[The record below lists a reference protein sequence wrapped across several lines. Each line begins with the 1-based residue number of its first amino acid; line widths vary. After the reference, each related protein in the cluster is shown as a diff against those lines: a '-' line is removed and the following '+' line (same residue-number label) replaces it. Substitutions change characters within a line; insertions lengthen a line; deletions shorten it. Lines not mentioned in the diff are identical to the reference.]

1 MRRRSL
7 VLIGLLLALAGGVA
21 VFLNWLLFTQ
31 RGLDFA
37 IAQLGRLPTLQI
49 EVRGARGSIA
59 GPLTADSV
67 IVDHEAAH
75 VVARGLSVN
84 PEPGGL
90 IVGRFGL
97 EGLAVSRLDVTL
109 KERPPQP
116 DKPPYFL
123 PAGLHIVASHFRLG
137 DVALTL
143 TSGQR
148 IEASEIKG
156 SLSLTRWRLD
166 LDPVDVRGPNGR
178 ISGNLAVRASEPLG
192 LRTDLRGEWRLPDD
206 EFEYRFRVVTRGNL
220 DRLGADVY
228 LDAPAKLS
236 FAGTVLGLT
245 SQPRAEGTFR
255 MTDFDG
261 SPWVPVGRFPQLTG
275 TITLAA
281 GLASLGIDGTLTSPA
296 LPGQQLRV
304 QGAGRWDDRTISLA
318 NLQVWLPRMG
328 LSATSSGTI
337 SFPEADAPEGTLPLL
352 ALNGEWSALQ
362 WPIEL
367 EGEPVVRSPQ
377 GVYTLEGSM
386 PYRFS
391 TRSQVEGA
399 AIPSTSFE
407 AAGVVNQTGI
417 VLDRFTGYALRGRI
431 NGRGALSWSG
441 NQAWNFDVDAQG
453 LAISE
458 LRPGVEGRVS
468 AKGTIAG
475 TGLSATAPW
484 TARLTS
490 LSGTMFGRPLTGRG
504 EIAHRDGVFDLK
516 GVRIANG
523 TSFADVDG
531 RVGTNALDLSWNV
544 DLRSLAVAVPGMAG
558 TLVSRG
564 TARGTPAR
572 PVITGTAR
580 LRQFDYAGVQVAS
593 FDTEADVD
601 SSDQR
606 RSSIAFSA
614 STIEAAGLVFDFARG
629 SLNGFVGDHKI
640 TLDFASPGDP
650 DRRITEFRGE
660 FVADGGFDLAR
671 SEWTGDLSQ
680 ADIKFPEGDAR
691 LIQPAA
697 LVLGPSLQ
705 RSAPLCLRTDQDA
718 RLCIEGEHRPQPL
731 SWRVLYSAEDW
742 PLQRILR
749 SLLGWREFDGRLQA
763 SGWAEKSPGKEWIGG
778 STLLVHEPT
787 INVQRN
793 KFRVERIQLGSSRF
807 DLLAE
812 PTQIHANLNI
822 DIDEA
827 TKIQGEALVLRHPGA
842 ALDSTLTGH
851 IKGTS
856 AAIKVLPLLVP
867 EIDRA
872 AGRLDGNILIGGTV
886 GQPTFNGD
894 FQVRD
899 GVLELYRT
907 NLKITAL
914 QADGSFD
921 GDVLKFDARGDTAKG
936 KLTIDGNFRWPEG
949 VMTGSMRLR
958 GDQLLV
964 SDTPELRLLA
974 SPDIVLHAGADGY
987 HAEGEVKIPNA
998 RISPRELTTSV
1009 STSPDERIVGVPEIE
1024 DSEPSSA
1031 DRLTTRILVTLGDAV
1046 RVDAYGLKARL
1057 EGGVTVSTVP
1067 DDVARGNG
1075 VIRVADGQYKAFG
1088 QDVRITRGTLSFN
1101 DSPLNEPVLD
1111 IVAERKIRD
1120 ADITVAVN
1128 VRGTIAQ
1135 PFITITSQPAM
1146 PSNEALSY
1154 LLTGRSI
1161 DTLQSGEAANVNQA
1175 AENLAL
1181 SGGGLLLGGL
1191 GTKLGLDEVTL
1202 ERDADS
1208 NDTTVVLGKALSP
1221 KLYVSYG
1228 ISIAEAINT
1237 IKLRYSLNERWSLK
1251 AEAGIE
1257 QSADIEY
1264 RIER

>member
-1 MRRRSL
+1 VSRRSL

-31 RGLDFA
+31 SGLEFA
-37 IAQLGRLPTLQI
+37 IAQLRRLPTVQV
-49 EVRGARGSIA
+49 EVHGARGSIA
-59 GPLTADSV
+59 GPLSADRIV
-67 IVDHEAAH
+67 VDHAAAH
-75 VVARGLSVN
+75 IVARGLSVN
-84 PEPGGL
+84 PAPGGL
-90 IVGRFGL
+90 VVGHLGL
-97 EGLAVSRLDVTL
+97 EGLAVSRLEVTL
-109 KERPPQP
+109 KKRPPQP
-116 DKPPYFL
+116 RKPPHFL
-123 PAGLHIVASHFRLG
+123 PAGLRIAAPGFRVG
-137 DVALTL
+137 DIALTL
-143 TSGQR
+143 QGGQR
-148 IEASEIKG
+148 IEAREAGG
-156 SLSLTRWRLD
+156 SLNLTRWRLD
-166 LDPVDVRGPNGR
+166 LDPVEVHG
-178 ISGNLAVRASEPLG
+178 PLG
-192 LRTDLRGEWRLPDD
+192 LRTDLRGEWRLPGDD
-206 EFEYRFRVVTRGNL
+206 FEYRFRVMTRGNL
-220 DRLGADVY
+220 DRLGADVL
-228 LDAPAKLS
+228 LDAPAKLT
-236 FAGTVLGLT
+236 FAGTLFDLT
-245 SQPRAEGTFR
+245 GQPRADGTFR
-255 MTDFDG
+255 MTAFDG
-261 SPWVPVGRFPQLTG
+261 SPWVPAGRFPQLTG

-304 QGAGRWDDRTISLA
+304 QGAGRWDERTIALA

-328 LSATSSGTI
+328 LTVTSGGTI
-337 SFPEADAPEGTLPLL
+337 KLPDADAPQGTLPLL

-362 WPIEL
+362 WPIAP
-367 EGEPVVRSPQ
+367 GSKPVVQSPQ

-391 TRSQVEGA
+391 TRAQVEGP
-399 AIPSTSFE
+399 AIPTTSFE
-407 AAGVVNQTGI
+407 AAGVVSRTGI
-417 VLDRFTGYALRGRI
+417 ALDRFDGYALRGRI
-431 NGRGALSWSG
+431 IGRGALSWSG
-441 NQAWNFDVDAQG
+441 DQAWNFDVDAQG
-453 LAISE
+453 LSISE
-458 LRPGVEGRVS
+458 LRPGVDGRIS
-468 AKGTIAG
+468 AQGTIAG
-475 TGLSATAPW
+475 TGLSAAAPW
-484 TARLTS
+484 TARLAS

-504 EIAHRDGVFDLK
+504 EVAHRDGVFDLK

-523 TSFADVDG
+523 ASFADVNG
-531 RVGTNALDLSWNV
+531 RVGANALDLDWNV
-544 DLRSLAVAVPGMAG
+544 DLRSLAVALPGMAG

-564 TARGTPAR
+564 TARGTPSR
-572 PVITGTAR
+572 PVIAGTAR
-580 LRQFDYAGVQVAS
+580 LRGFEYAGVQVAS
-593 FDTEADVD
+593 FDAEADVD
-601 SSDQR
+601 SSDKR

-614 STIEAAGLVFDFARG
+614 STIDAAGLVFDFARG
-629 SLNGFVGDHKI
+629 SLNGLVGDHEI

-650 DRRITEFRGE
+650 KRRITEFRGE
-660 FVADGGFDLAR
+660 FVAEGGYDLAHDQ
-671 SEWTGDLSQ
+671 WTGDL
-680 ADIKFPEGDAR
+680 AKAEIHFPEGDAR

-763 SGWAEKSPGKEWIGG
+763 SGWAEKLPGKEWIGG
-778 STLLVHEPT
+778 TTLLVHEPT

-793 KFRVERIQLGSSRF
+793 KFRVERIKLGSSRF

-812 PTQIHANLNI
+812 PTQIHATLNI
-822 DIDEA
+822 DIDES
-827 TKIQGEALVLRHPGA
+827 TRIEGDALVQRRPGA

-856 AAIKVLPLLVP
+856 EAIKVLPLLVP

-872 AGRLDGNILIGGTV
+872 AGRLNGNVMLGGTL

-921 GDVLKFDARGDTAKG
+921 GDALKFDAQGDTAKG
-936 KLTIDGNFRWPEG
+936 KLTLDGRFTWPEG

-964 SDTPELRLLA
+964 ADTPELRILA
-974 SPDIVLHAGADGY
+974 SPDIVLHAGANGY
-987 HAEGEVKIPNA
+987 RAEGEVKIPTA

-1009 STSPDERIVGVPEIE
+1009 STSPDERIVGVPDIE

-1046 RVDAYGLKARL
+1046 RLDAYGLKARL

-1067 DDVARGNG
+1067 DDVARGKG
-1075 VIRVADGQYKAFG
+1075 VVRVADGQYKAFG
-1088 QDVRITRGTLSFN
+1088 QDVRITRGTLSYN
-1101 DSPLNEPVLD
+1101 DTPLGEPVLD
-1111 IVAERKIRD
+1111 IVAERKIKD

-1161 DTLQSGEAANVNQA
+1161 ETLQSGEAANVNRA

-1191 GTKLGLDEVTL
+1191 GTRLGLDEVSV
-1202 ERDADS
+1202 ERTGDR
-1208 NDTTVVLGKALSP
+1208 DTTVVLGKALSP
-1221 KLYVSYG
+1221 KLFVSYG

-1237 IKLRYSLNERWSLK
+1237 IKLRYTLNERWSLK
-1251 AEAGIE
+1251 AESGIE

>member
-1 MRRRSL
+1 MRRRYFVYL
-7 VLIGLLLALAGGVA
+7 GLLLALAGSVA
-21 VFLNWLLFTQ
+21 LFLHWLLFTQ
-31 RGLDFA
+31 QGLEFA
-37 IAQLGRLPTLQI
+37 IAQLSRMPTVKI

-59 GPLTADSV
+59 GQLTADSV
-67 IVDHEAAH
+67 TVDHEAAH
-75 VVARGLSVN
+75 VVARGLAVS

-90 IVGRFGL
+90 IVGHLGL
-97 EGLAVSRLDVTL
+97 EGLTVSRLEVTL
-109 KERPPQP
+109 KERPSQP
-116 DKPPYFL
+116 KKPPYFL
-123 PAGLHIVASHFRLG
+123 PAGLQITAPDFRLG
-137 DVALTL
+137 NIALTL
-143 TSGQR
+143 KSGQR
-148 IEASEIKG
+148 IEARAARG
-156 SLSLTRWRLD
+156 SLSVTRWRLD

-178 ISGNLAVRASEPLG
+178 ISGNLVLRASEPLG
-192 LRTDLRGEWRLPDD
+192 LRTDLRGEWRLPGD
-206 EFEYRFRVVTRGNL
+206 EFEYRFRVVTRGDL
-220 DRLGADVY
+220 DRLGADVF
-228 LDAPAKLS
+228 LDAPAKLR
-236 FAGTVLGLT
+236 FAGTLLDLT
-245 SQPRAEGTFR
+245 GQPRANGTFR
-255 MTDFDG
+255 MTSFDG
-261 SPWVPVGRFPQLTG
+261 SPWVPAGRFPQLTG

-296 LPGQQLRV
+296 LPNQQLRV
-304 QGAGRWDDRTISLA
+304 QGAGRWEERTIALA

-328 LSATSSGTI
+328 LAVNSSGTI
-337 SFPEADAPEGTLPLL
+337 KLPDADAPEGTLPLL
-352 ALNGEWSALQ
+352 ALNGDWSALQ
-362 WPIEL
+362 WPIAL
-367 EGEPVVRSPQ
+367 DGEPVVKSAQ

-391 TRSQVEGA
+391 TRAQVEGP

-407 AAGVVNQTGI
+407 AAGVVNKTGV
-417 VLDRFTGYALRGRI
+417 VLDRFEGYALRGRI

-441 NQAWNFDVDAQG
+441 NQAWSFDVDAQG

-475 TGLSATAPW
+475 AGLSAAAPW

-504 EIAHRDGVFDLK
+504 EIAHRDGMFDLR

-523 TSFADVDG
+523 TSFVDLNG
-531 RVGTNALDLSWNV
+531 RVGTNALDLDWNV
-544 DLRSLAVAVPGMAG
+544 DLRSLAVVLPGMTG

-564 TARGTPAR
+564 TARGTPSR
-572 PVITGTAR
+572 PVIAGTAR
-580 LRQFDYAGVQVAS
+580 MLHFDYAGVQIAS
-593 FDTEADVD
+593 FDAEADID

-606 RSSIAFSA
+606 RSSVMFSA
-614 STIEAAGLVFDFARG
+614 TTIDAAGLAFDFARG
-629 SLNGFVGDHKI
+629 SLDGFVGEHRI

-650 DRRITEFRGE
+650 ERRIAEFRGE
-660 FVADGGFDLAR
+660 FVAEGGYDLA
-671 SEWTGDLSQ
+671 SSQWAGDLSQ
-680 ADIKFPEGDAR
+680 ADIQFTEGSAR

-697 LVLGPSLQ
+697 LVLGPALQ
-705 RSAPLCLRTDQDA
+705 RTAPLCLRTDQDA
-718 RLCIEGEHRPQPL
+718 RLCIEGERHAQPL
-731 SWRVLYSAEDW
+731 AWRVLYSAEDW

-793 KFRVERIQLGSSRF
+793 KFRVERIRLGSSRF

-812 PTQIHANLNI
+812 PTQIHATLDI
-822 DIDEA
+822 DIDET
-827 TKIQGEALVLRHPGA
+827 TKVQGAALVQRNPGA
-842 ALDSTLTGH
+842 PLDSTLTGH

-856 AAIKVLPLLVP
+856 EAIKVLPLLVP

-872 AGRLDGNILIGGTV
+872 AGRLEGNVVLGGTV
-886 GQPTFNGD
+886 GQPKFNGD

-907 NLKITAL
+907 NLKISAL
-914 QADGSFD
+914 QVDGSFD
-921 GDVLKFDARGDTAKG
+921 GDALTFDAKGETAKG
-936 KLTIDGNFRWPEG
+936 KLTIDGNFTWPEG

-964 SDTPELRLLA
+964 ADTPELRVLA
-974 SPDIVLHAGADGY
+974 SPDIVLHAGANGY
-987 HAEGEVKIPNA
+987 EVEGEVKIPNA
-998 RISPRELTTSV
+998 RISPREITTTV
-1009 STSPDERIVGVPEIE
+1009 NTSPDERIVGLADVE
-1024 DSEPSSA
+1024 DTGPSSA
-1031 DRLTTRILVTLGDAV
+1031 DRITSRIRVVLGDAV

-1057 EGGVTVSTVP
+1057 EGNVTVSTVP
-1067 DDVARGNG
+1067 DDVPRGNG
-1075 VIRVADGQYKAFG
+1075 VIRVAEGQYKAFG
-1088 QDVRITRGTLSFN
+1088 QDVRITRGTLTFN

-1111 IVAERKIRD
+1111 IVAERRIKD

-1135 PFITITSQPAM
+1135 PFITITSQPSM
-1146 PSNEALSY
+1146 SSNEALSY

-1161 DTLQSGEAANVNQA
+1161 DTLQSGEAANVNRA
-1175 AENLAL
+1175 AENLAV

-1191 GTKLGLDEVTL
+1191 GTRLGLDEVSV
-1202 ERDADS
+1202 ERTGED
-1208 NDTTVVLGKALSP
+1208 DTSVVLGKALSP

-1237 IKLRYSLNERWSLK
+1237 IKLRYTLNERWALK